1 MIIIPLS
8 VAFLNRQIILFQP
21 CLILVHVAGCHV
33 TSLDLFLFLA
43 CCNPTCT
50 LVRDT
55 VKRARETRRD
65 SRTKTTA
72 AQTCAI
78 TCPTISRP
86 ILIKIERN
94 HSHSKHNFE
103 GYILNNNL
111 WPKVGGEAH
120 PSPCLFFIKKIQTLA
135 HVLVSQIC
143 ANLISPLFLVNSFA
157 RILITCHVI

>member
-1 MIIIPLS
+1 MPESTDNPLAALLDFGRCARMPRHQPWS
-8 VAFLNRQIILFQP
+8 VFISGVLQSNL
-21 CLILVHVAGCHV
+21 H
-33 TSLDLFLFLA
+33 S
-43 CCNPTCT
+43 
-50 LVRDT
+50 LVRHT
-55 VKRARETRRD
+55 AKRARATRRD
-65 SRTKTTA
+65 NRTKTTA
-72 AQTCAI
+72 APSS

-86 ILIKIERN
+86 ILHKIERN

-120 PSPCLFFIKKIQTLA
+120 PSSCLFFLIQTLA